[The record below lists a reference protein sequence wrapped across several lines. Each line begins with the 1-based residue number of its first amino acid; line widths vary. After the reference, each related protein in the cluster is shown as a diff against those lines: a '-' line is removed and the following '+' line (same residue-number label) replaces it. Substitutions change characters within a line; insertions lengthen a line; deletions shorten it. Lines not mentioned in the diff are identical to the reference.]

1 MRALEFARQK
11 HSRGVGLNKQEQL
24 DELTFKGSECT
35 RDCSGHLAGYNWSRQ
50 KNGRIPNSHSPSFNK
65 GASLQRAGK

>member
-1 MRALEFARQK
+1 MRALEFASRK
-11 HSRGVGLNKQEQL
+11 LSRGVGPDKQKQL

-35 RDCSGHLAGYNWSRQ
+35 RDCSGHLAGHNWRRQ

-65 GASLQRAGK
+65 GAALQRAGK